1 MVRKI
6 LRDLFSHFT
15 KPKEKP
21 TSKKQGNSSFRES
34 FPNRLTMEP
43 QHTTMG
49 TSSEDTT
56 EKTIM
61 KRMKTEEI
69 VAHLRDWSI
78 DKIKEVSEK
87 SVFDAN
93 AIYKEFEEWIE
104 IDEDVDVISLE
115 PEESEEEIY

>member
-1 MVRKI
+1 
-6 LRDLFSHFT
+6 
-15 KPKEKP
+15 
-21 TSKKQGNSSFRES
+21 
-34 FPNRLTMEP
+34 
-43 QHTTMG
+43 
-49 TSSEDTT
+49 
-56 EKTIM
+56 
-61 KRMKTEEI
+61 MKTEEI